1 MLTGKLL
8 LLPFTKIRFSRNLG
22 VQFGATIWRY
32 IFGGTC
38 WGTILGYNLGVQFNE
53 NWGYDLREQFGVQNQ
68 GIDWGTI
75 SISLNFPMD
84 LSTRDELHF

>member
-8 LLPFTKIRFSRNLG
+8 LLPFTKIRFTRNLG

-53 NWGYDLREQFGVQNQ
+53 KLGVRFE
-68 GIDWGTI
+68 GTI
-75 SISLNFPMD
+75 RGTKSGYRLGYNFYQFE
-84 LSTRDELHF
+84 LSDGPFNS